1 MPRVK
6 EAPKNP
12 LGTAAIL
19 MDDYK
24 VAWYLDLLEKGGFD
38 YRASPRP
45 AIGKNLTLLE
55 VFYKDASEFE
65 KLKSLMTSPH
75 NRNLQ

>member
-6 EAPKNP
+6 EVPKNP

-24 VAWYLDLLEKGGFD
+24 IPKYIDLLEKGGFD

-45 AIGKNLTLLE
+45 AVGKNLTLLE
-55 VFYKDASEFE
+55 VFYKDAAEFE
-65 KLKSLMTSPH
+65 KLKSLMTSPPKG
-75 NRNLQ
+75 NLQ